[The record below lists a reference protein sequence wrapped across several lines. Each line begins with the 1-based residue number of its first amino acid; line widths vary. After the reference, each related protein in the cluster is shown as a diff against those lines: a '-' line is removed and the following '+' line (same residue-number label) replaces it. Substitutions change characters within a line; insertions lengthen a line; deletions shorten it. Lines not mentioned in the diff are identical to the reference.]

1 MSGSKTN
8 TNRKAASGRPAKA
21 MYRGIVLPTLT
32 APSRIPLADIER
44 AVKNAFA
51 KRSAALADD

>member
-1 MSGSKTN
+1 MSRPETN
-8 TNRKAASGRPAKA
+8 TNRKAAPGRPVKA

-51 KRSAALADD
+51 KRSTALAED